1 MKDLK
6 LTDHLHLQS
15 LSFTTMLRDETIDTS
30 CRDLVERAVDLLK
43 RYKKDTA
50 TAGLADII
58 DIIKEDYKSDCTRLS
73 NADIVK
79 MLEPFAGVTKS
90 GEPSRLM
97 QSKDSCDYCDG
108 VNCELC
114 IDKHLFNGREAIV
127 L

>member
-1 MKDLK
+1 MIMQCW
-6 LTDHLHLQS
+6 LQAMAS
-15 LSFTTMLRDETIDTS
+15 LSLLRDLEPTKTDILTEAIEKV
-30 CRDLVERAVDLLK
+30 REIKEPRQK
-43 RYKKDTA
+43 
-50 TAGLADII
+50 AGLADII
-58 DIIKEDYKSDCTRLS
+58 DIIKEDYESDCTRLS
-73 NADIVK
+73 NADIIK